1 MATDKLIVPNAA
13 TLERWFKRSFKI
25 AAPDAD
31 TDTGQPAVD
40 ARAARDMILPLVQN
54 AVTTADTSSLDN
66 RSTADLNAIGAAEN
80 VKRPP
85 AVGASGYVLASTATG
100 GGTIFAG
107 DEWRPKNSKS
117 RWQCAI
123 TALYTDGAKVPIV
136 GLDVGPGTNL
146 DAGTEG
152 EWSNPRPGCSASAAV
167 WSEGLKGGRDQA
179 DNEEYKAVIIE
190 RRARPAV
197 GANEAAYASLIEDPF
212 ATGIAVQRAFIWPAI
227 LGTGTIGFSFTM
239 RPEAPG
245 GSRIPSSAQLAIMGA
260 TLVGTFYGDDGQIAI
275 TLAEEAA
282 TLKIR
287 ATWKKA
293 AAGWASSPIWP
304 PYNGGVGVTVSNA
317 VTIAAAGFRVTSAAD
332 ADAPVVGQ
340 VIGLFNVTSNVNGAV
355 TPAFEQKTIESVTEV
370 VANRTWDLTFD
381 MTAGASSLFVPANGA
396 LVSPWSDSLNLIVP
410 PIVGYFD
417 AMGPGEMLDPLPDP
431 GRRARRQP
439 ENPEAWPSEIS
450 NKIDA
455 LVQAVDAVRSA
466 TLVEPASTETTST
479 GTLGVLAYLRR
490 LTDLAVYSEA

>member
-1 MATDKLIVPNAA
+1 
-13 TLERWFKRSFKI
+13 
-25 AAPDAD
+25 
-31 TDTGQPAVD
+31 
-40 ARAARDMILPLVQN
+40 
-54 AVTTADTSSLDN
+54 
-66 RSTADLNAIGAAEN
+66 
-80 VKRPP
+80 
-85 AVGASGYVLASTATG
+85 
-100 GGTIFAG
+100 
-107 DEWRPKNSKS
+107 
-117 RWQCAI
+117 
-123 TALYTDGAKVPIV
+123 
-136 GLDVGPGTNL
+136 
-146 DAGTEG
+146 
-152 EWSNPRPGCSASAAV
+152 
-167 WSEGLKGGRDQA
+167 
-179 DNEEYKAVIIE
+179 
-190 RRARPAV
+190 
-197 GANEAAYASLIEDPF
+197 
-212 ATGIAVQRAFIWPAI
+212 
-227 LGTGTIGFSFTM
+227 
-239 RPEAPG
+239 
-245 GSRIPSSAQLAIMGA
+245 MGA
-260 TLVGTFYGDDGQIAI
+260 TLAGTFYGDDVQIGI

-293 AAGWASSPIWP
+293 AAGWASAVVWP
-304 PYNGGVGVTVSNA
+304 PYNSGVGVVVSNA
-317 VTIAAAGFRVTSAAD
+317 VTIAAAGFRVTSD
-332 ADAPVVGQ
+332 SDTTAPVVGQ

-466 TLVEPASTETTST
+466 TLVEPASTEATST

-490 LTDLAVYSEA
+490 LTDMAVYSEA

>member
-1 MATDKLIVPNAA
+1 MALDKLIVPDGAILA
-13 TLERWFKRSFKI
+13 RWFLRSYKI

-31 TDTGQPAVD
+31 TDTGQPPVD
-40 ARAARDMILPLVQN
+40 ARAARDLLLPLVQN

-100 GGTIFAG
+100 GATIFAG
-107 DEWRPKNSKS
+107 DEWRPKSSKV
-117 RWQCAI
+117 RYQCAV
-123 TALYTDGAKVPIV
+123 TALYLDGSQVPIV

-146 DAGTEG
+146 TAGTEG

-167 WSEGLKGGRDQA
+167 WSEGLTGGRDQA
-179 DNEEYKAVIIE
+179 NNEEYKAVIIE

-197 GANEAAYASLIEDPF
+197 GANDAAYAALIEDPF
-212 ATGIAVQRAFIWPAI
+212 KTGIAVQRAFVWPAI
-227 LGTGTIGFSFTM
+227 MGTGTIGFSFTM

-260 TLVGTFYGDDGQIAI
+260 TLKGTFYGDDGQLAI

-293 AAGWASSPIWP
+293 AAGWTSSPIWP
-304 PYNGGVGVTVSNA
+304 PYNAGVGMTVSSA
-317 VTIAAAGFRVTSAAD
+317 VTIAAAGFRVTSSAD
-332 ADAPVVGQ
+332 ATAPVVGQ
-340 VIGLFNVTSNVNGAV
+340 VIGLFNVASSVDGAT
-355 TPAFEQKTIESVTEV
+355 TPAFEKKTIESVTEV

-381 MTAGASSLFVPANGA
+381 MTANASSLFVPANGA

-417 AMGPGEMLDPLPDP
+417 GMGPGEMVDPLPDP
-431 GRRARRQP
+431 GRRQRRQP
-439 ENPEAWPSEIS
+439 ENPEAWTSEIS
-450 NKIDA
+450 NRIDS

-466 TLVEPASTETTST
+466 TLVSPASTEPTST
-479 GTLGVLAYLRR
+479 GTLGVSAYLRR
-490 LTDLAVYSEA
+490 LTDLAVYSED